1 MLKPLLAATALTFAA
16 ANLAPALADD
26 SKLVRTISLI
36 GHGEVRMAPDLSI
49 VTIGVMSTATT
60 AREALDANTKA
71 MQAVMASLT
80 GAAIEARDIQTS
92 NFMVNP
98 RYDYG
103 QNNAQPPKVI
113 GYDVSNSVTVT
124 VRKLE
129 SLGAVLDSVVSAG
142 SNQINGVMFQVSK
155 PEAATDEARK
165 LAVADALRKAKV
177 YAEASG
183 VSLGQIVSLSEG
195 GGYQPPVPMFK
206 SMRAE
211 GASADVPIAQG
222 EQVIAIDVN
231 FTWEIK

>member
-1 MLKPLLAATALTFAA
+1 MFKTLITAGALTLAAAS
-16 ANLAPALADD
+16 LAPALADD
-26 SKLVRTISLI
+26 SKPLRTMSLT
-36 GHGEVRMAPDLSI
+36 GHGEVRLAPDLAV
-49 VTIGVMSTATT
+49 VTMGVMSSAATAH
-60 AREALDANTKA
+60 EALDANTGA
-71 MQAVMASLT
+71 MQAVMAALT

-92 NFMVNP
+92 NFAVNP

-103 QNNAQPPKVI
+103 QNNAQPPKVV
-113 GYDVSNSVTVT
+113 GYDVSNNVTVT

-129 SLGAVLDSVVSAG
+129 SLGAVLDAVVSAG
-142 SNQINGVMFQVSK
+142 SNQINGVLFQVSK

-165 LAVADALRKAKV
+165 LAVADAQRKAQV

-183 VSLGQIVSLSEG
+183 VSLGDVVSLSEG

-211 GASADVPIAQG
+211 TVSADVPIAQG
-222 EQVIAIDVN
+222 EQTIAVDVN